1 MDIALS
7 AFAGGE
13 IEFQVGIGACCI
25 ADVVE
30 CGSRQRGASEIR
42 VQNNARGIDKRL
54 RSIARIRV
62 AGFDGCGEAAEREV
76 ERFLVDYAL
85 SDFLPKTCED
95 DAHRIGD
102 GGWSVSGNEWRQ

>member
-1 MDIALS
+1 MVEMGGRTALGWDGQDARRHRCGFWFSWDYVREKFLEEAIDVDIALS

-54 RSIARIRV
+54 QRV
-62 AGFDGCGEAAEREV
+62 SQGFA
-76 ERFLVDYAL
+76 
-85 SDFLPKTCED
+85 
-95 DAHRIGD
+95 
-102 GGWSVSGNEWRQ
+102 